1 LANVALGNVASELS
15 GERFPFR
22 NCGVLVRASAMASLL
37 FDSAQAELQCR
48 EWELVFR
55 LFDADG
61 DGQISLAETERA
73 LANLGDGLTS
83 EAGAQL
89 LALARQHGHLDSHD
103 FTAWAMGQ
111 AGFDL
116 SRHLREIFDLVD
128 SDGSGCLSLEELAV
142 MLSVFEDTPDG
153 RRLEAL
159 MQAHDGDGSGTISYE
174 EFLNL
179 LIRDGQLAISIAD
192 LNRLKKTLIHYSS
205 GSRNSKIAL
214 VEVDCDLGAGIPG
227 AGSGIELLKQAA
239 QRQKDLRRIRDQ
251 LIEEISQQQ
260 QPRARASEIS
270 GGELT
275 PHARHIRVISQVMG
289 QAAELVA
296 SSRERGLF
304 PVVLAGDHSTA
315 AGTIAG
321 LRRAHPDRRIGV
333 VWIDAHADIHS
344 PFTTPSGNMHGMP
357 LAVATGHD
365 NAHHAINAPDAATA
379 ELWAWCQALTGTSK
393 PAIQLR
399 DLIYVSV
406 RDTEPAEEATIRDFG
421 LPIVSTDEVRR
432 LGGAAA
438 ARRCLDYLADCD
450 LIYVSFDVDSMDA
463 TVFKGT
469 GTPVLGGLWAHE
481 ALAINRTLLK
491 DPRVCCWEICEINP
505 HLDTLNSLAEVSLGI
520 YRGVLEVLEERL

>member
-1 LANVALGNVASELS
+1 
-15 GERFPFR
+15 
-22 NCGVLVRASAMASLL
+22 MASLL
-37 FDSAQAELQCR
+37 LDSAQAELQCR
-48 EWELVFR
+48 EFELVFR

-61 DGQISLAETERA
+61 DGEISVAETERA
-73 LANLGDGLTS
+73 LANLAGSLSS
-83 EAGAQL
+83 EAGAEL
-89 LALARQHGHLDSHD
+89 LALAHQCGQIDSHQ
-103 FTAWAMGQ
+103 FAVWAMGQ
-111 AGFDL
+111 GGFDL
-116 SRHLREIFDLVD
+116 SCTLREIFALVD
-128 SDGSGCLSLEELAV
+128 SDGSGCLSLDEMAV
-142 MLSVFEDTPDG
+142 LLSVFEDSPEVPQ
-153 RRLEAL
+153 LEAL
-159 MQAHDGDGSGTISYE
+159 MRSHDADNSGTITYD

-179 LIRDGQLAISIAD
+179 LLSDGQWAISLAD
-192 LNRLKKTLIHYSS
+192 LKRLKKTLVQYSS
-205 GSRNSKIAL
+205 SSRCAKIGL

-227 AGSGIELLKQAA
+227 AGSGIEMLKQAA
-239 QRQKDLRRIRDQ
+239 QRQQDLRRIRDQ
-251 LIEEISQQQ
+251 LIEEISQQ

-275 PHARHIRVISQVMG
+275 PHARHIRVIAEVMG

-296 SSRERGLF
+296 ATRQRGLF

-321 LRRAHPDRRIGV
+321 LRRAHPDSRLGV

-344 PFTTPSGNMHGMP
+344 PYTTPSGNMHGMP
-357 LAVATGHD
+357 LAVASGHD
-365 NAHHAINAPDAATA
+365 NAHHAINAPEAATA
-379 ELWAWCQALTGTSK
+379 ELWDWCQSLTGTGS

-421 LPIVSTDEVRR
+421 LPIVSTEEVRR
-432 LGGAAA
+432 CGGEAA

-463 TVFKGT
+463 TIFKGT

-481 ALAINRTLLK
+481 ALEINRTLLR

-520 YRGVLEVLEERL
+520 YQGVLEVLEERL

>member
-1 LANVALGNVASELS
+1 
-15 GERFPFR
+15 
-22 NCGVLVRASAMASLL
+22 MASLL
-37 FDSAQAELQCR
+37 LDSAQAELQCR
-48 EWELVFR
+48 EFDLVFR

-61 DGQISLAETERA
+61 DGEISVAETERA
-73 LANLGDGLTS
+73 LANLAGSLSS
-83 EAGAQL
+83 EAGAEL
-89 LALARQHGHLDSHD
+89 LELARQQGQIDSHQ
-103 FTAWAMGQ
+103 FAVWAMGQ
-111 AGFDL
+111 GGFDL
-116 SRHLREIFDLVD
+116 SRNLREIFDLVD
-128 SDGSGCLSLEELAV
+128 SDGSGCLSLEEMAV
-142 MLSVFEDTPDG
+142 MLSVFEDSPDAQ
-153 RRLEAL
+153 RLEAL
-159 MQAHDGDGSGTISYE
+159 MRSHDADGSGTISYD
-174 EFLNL
+174 EFLNVL
-179 LIRDGQLAISIAD
+179 LGNGDLAISLAD
-192 LNRLKKTLIHYSS
+192 LKRLKKTLVHYSS
-205 GSRNSKIAL
+205 SNRCARIGL

-227 AGSGIELLKQAA
+227 AGAGIEMLKQAA

-260 QPRARASEIS
+260 QPRARSSETS
-270 GGELT
+270 GGGDST
-275 PHARHIRVISQVMG
+275 PHARHIKVIAEVMG

-296 SSRERGLF
+296 ATRERGLF

-321 LRRAHPDRRIGV
+321 LRRAHPDSRIGV

-344 PFTTPSGNMHGMP
+344 PYTTPSGNMHGMP

-365 NAHHAINAPDAATA
+365 NAHHAINAPAADTT
-379 ELWAWCQALTGTSK
+379 ELWSWCQSLTGTGT

-406 RDTEPAEEATIRDFG
+406 RVTEPAEEATIRDHG
-421 LPIVSTDEVRR
+421 LPIVSTEEVRR
-432 LGGAAA
+432 IGGEAA

-469 GTPVLGGLWAHE
+469 GTPVLGGLWVHE
-481 ALAINRTLLK
+481 ALEINRTLLR

-520 YRGVLEVLEERL
+520 YQGVLEVLEERL

>member
-1 LANVALGNVASELS
+1 
-15 GERFPFR
+15 
-22 NCGVLVRASAMASLL
+22 MASLVL
-37 FDSAQAELQCR
+37 DSAQAELQCR
-48 EWELVFR
+48 EFELVFR

-61 DGQISLAETERA
+61 DGQISVAETERA
-73 LANLGDGLTS
+73 LANLAGSLSS
-83 EAGAQL
+83 EAGAEL
-89 LALARQHGHLDSHD
+89 LALARQCGQIDSHQ
-103 FTAWAMGQ
+103 FAVWAMGQ
-111 AGFDL
+111 GGFDL
-116 SRHLREIFDLVD
+116 SRTLREIFALVD
-128 SDGSGCLSLEELAV
+128 SDGSGCLSLEEMAV
-142 MLSVFEDTPDG
+142 LLSMFEDSEDAQ
-153 RRLEAL
+153 RLEAL
-159 MQAHDGDGSGTISYE
+159 MRAHDADNSGTISYD

-179 LIRDGQLAISIAD
+179 LLSDGQLALSLAD
-192 LNRLKKTLIHYSS
+192 LKRLKKTLVQYSS
-205 GSRNSKIAL
+205 SSRCAKIGL

-227 AGSGIELLKQAA
+227 AGSGIEMLKQAA
-239 QRQKDLRRIRDQ
+239 QRQQDLRRIRDQ

-260 QPRARASEIS
+260 PRARASETS
-270 GGELT
+270 GGENT
-275 PHARHIRVISQVMG
+275 PHARHIQTISQVMG

-296 SSRERGLF
+296 ATRQRGLF

-321 LRRAHPDRRIGV
+321 LRRAHPDSRIGV

-344 PFTTPSGNMHGMP
+344 PYTTPSGNMHGMP

-365 NAHHAINAPDAATA
+365 NAHHAINAPEAATT
-379 ELWAWCQALTGTSK
+379 ELWDWCQSLTGTGS

-421 LPIVSTDEVRR
+421 LPIVSTEEVRR
-432 LGGAAA
+432 GGGAAA

-463 TVFKGT
+463 TIFKGT

-481 ALAINRTLLK
+481 ALEINRTLLR

-520 YRGVLEVLEERL
+520 YQGVLEVLEERL